1 MLIMTK
7 ALYVIT
13 MGGNLNTFFQPT
25 PIYFSKQWAM
35 AGIVKNPTHN
45 IIHPGCVLK
54 SPAHLW
60 APKVESV
67 LKGASP
73 LPPRLNAQPQGI
85 WDPASP
91 GPHTTQGK

>member
-25 PIYFSKQWAM
+25 PIYFSKQRAM

-54 SPAHLW
+54 SPAHL
-60 APKVESV
+60 
-67 LKGASP
+67 
-73 LPPRLNAQPQGI
+73 
-85 WDPASP
+85 
-91 GPHTTQGK
+91 